1 MTRNNSCNKN
11 GIYINIFMTPFKK
24 IYKGDIILGAKM

>member
-24 IYKGDIILGAKM
+24 KKYIKVT